1 MSSASISRL
10 AGGSGRIA
18 ISCHGSRAIFSE
30 LSAAYPLKL
39 LSPHIYENA
48 VAVVYILSYGGG
60 LVSGDQV
67 NLQVQVTDGAKLVL
81 LSQVSSL
88 PVISDLRC

>member
-1 MSSASISRL
+1 MSIASISRL

-18 ISCHGSRAIFSE
+18 ISCHGFIAIFSE

-39 LSPHIYENA
+39 LSPHVYENA

-88 PVISDLRC
+88 PVVSD